1 MANSYEQHMFELLT
15 GNYQTP
21 YSIWLAQGNE
31 GDEADFLKS
40 LKGEPGE
47 QGIQGPKGDKG
58 DQGEVGP
65 QGETGAQGEPGP
77 QGEQGIQGPKG
88 DKGDTG
94 EQGPKG
100 DKGDQGATGPA
111 GAAGAKGQDAVTYKK
126 TGASIP
132 TTAWASDSS
141 SGYFRA
147 TYSDSNITSS
157 MVVNASFA
165 ISSLAVAQAAGVLPI
180 TESIN
185 GGFYIYASTKPT
197 AALTFD
203 FFCV

>member
-40 LKGEPGE
+40 LKGDKGE

-65 QGETGAQGEPGP
+65 QGEPGVQGEQGP

-88 DKGDTG
+88 DQG
-94 EQGPKG
+94 EVGPQGPKG
-100 DKGDQGATGPA
+100 DKGDQGATGP
-111 GAAGAKGQDAVTYKK
+111 AGAKGQDAVTYKK

-185 GGFYIYASTKPT
+185 GGFYIYASSKPT